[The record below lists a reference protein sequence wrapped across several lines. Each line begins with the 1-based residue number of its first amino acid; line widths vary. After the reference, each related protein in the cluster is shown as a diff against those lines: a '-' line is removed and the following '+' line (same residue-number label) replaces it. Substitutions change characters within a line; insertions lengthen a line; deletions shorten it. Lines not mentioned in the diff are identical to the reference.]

1 MHAAD
6 TVATTAALAWWIW
19 PIALFF
25 ACFLLG
31 VVAVLAGIGG
41 GVLFVP
47 IVGSFFPFHLDFV
60 RGAGVLLALAAAMAA
75 APRLLRDG
83 LASLRLAIPVS
94 LAGSV
99 FSILGAL
106 ASFAVP
112 TRALETSL
120 GILILMIATLT
131 LFAPA
136 TSAVARGDSGDDW
149 AAALGLHGSYVDP
162 ANGEHAQWQAR
173 RLLPGLIAFA
183 VIGFI
188 GGLFG
193 LGAGWANVPAFSLLM
208 GIPLKLAAGTSGL
221 VISVVNAPA
230 AWVYF
235 LEGAML
241 PIIVAPSL
249 LGVMLGAHIG
259 ARLFRVMPAATIR
272 LFVLALLLFAGTRV
286 LLKGL
291 GLWN

>member
-6 TVATTAALAWWIW
+6 TAALAWWIW

-25 ACFLLG
+25 TCFALG
-31 VVAVLAGIGG
+31 VIAVIAGVGG

-94 LAGSV
+94 LAGSI

-112 TRALETSL
+112 ARALETAL
-120 GILILMIATLT
+120 GGLILLIAALMT
-131 LFAPA
+131 FSPA
-136 TSAVARGDSGDDW
+136 AAGSASASDRLAV
-149 AAALGLHGSYVDP
+149 ALGLRGAYVEP
-162 ANGEHAQWQAR
+162 ATGEYTPWQANR
-173 RLLPGLIAFA
+173 TLAGIFAFA
-183 VIGFI
+183 AIGFV

-193 LGAGWANVPAFSLLM
+193 LGAGWANVPAFNLLM
-208 GIPLKLAAGTSGL
+208 GVPLKLAAGTSGI

-241 PIIVAPSL
+241 PVIAAPSL
-249 LGVMLGAHIG
+249 LGVMLGARAG
-259 ARLFRVMPAATIR
+259 ARLFRAMPAARVR
-272 LFVLALLLFAGTRV
+272 LVVIVLLLFAGGRV

-291 GLWN
+291 ALWN

>member
-6 TVATTAALAWWIW
+6 TAALAWWIW

-25 ACFLLG
+25 TCFALG
-31 VVAVLAGIGG
+31 VIAVIAGVGG

-94 LAGSV
+94 LAGSI

-112 TRALETSL
+112 ARALETAL
-120 GILILMIATLT
+120 GALILLIAALMT
-131 LFAPA
+131 FSPA
-136 TSAVARGDSGDDW
+136 AAGSASASDRLAV
-149 AAALGLHGSYVDP
+149 ALGLRGAYVEP
-162 ANGEHAQWQAR
+162 ATGEYTPWQANR
-173 RLLPGLIAFA
+173 TLAGIFAFA
-183 VIGFI
+183 AIGFV

-193 LGAGWANVPAFSLLM
+193 LGAGWANVPAFNLLM
-208 GIPLKLAAGTSGL
+208 GVPLKLAAGTSGI

-241 PIIVAPSL
+241 PVIAAPSL
-249 LGVMLGAHIG
+249 LGVMLGARAG
-259 ARLFRVMPAATIR
+259 ARLFRAMPAARVR
-272 LFVLALLLFAGTRV
+272 LVVIVLLLFAGGRV

-291 GLWN
+291 ALWN

>member
-1 MHAAD
+1 MHPAD
-6 TVATTAALAWWIW
+6 TAAVAWWIW
-19 PIALFF
+19 PIALFL
-25 ACFLLG
+25 ACFALG
-31 VVAVLAGIGG
+31 VVAVIAGVGG

-99 FSILGAL
+99 FSIAGAL

-112 TRALETSL
+112 THALETAL
-120 GILILMIATLT
+120 GALILLIAALMW
-131 LFAPA
+131 LAPA
-136 TSAVARGDSGDDW
+136 AH
-149 AAALGLHGSYVDP
+149 AAAPGADPLSIALGLNGAYVDP
-162 ANGEHAQWQAR
+162 ATGEQAQWQAH
-173 RLLPGLIAFA
+173 RLVPGLLAFS
-183 VIGFI
+183 VIGFL

-221 VISVVNAPA
+221 VITVVNAPA

-241 PIIVAPSL
+241 PVIVAPSL
-249 LGVMLGAHIG
+249 LGVMLGAQIG
-259 ARLFRVMPAATIR
+259 ARLFRVMPAATIHK
-272 LFVLALLLFAGTRV
+272 FVMALLLFAGARV

>member
-1 MHAAD
+1 MHLAD
-6 TVATTAALAWWIW
+6 TAAIAWWIW

-25 ACFLLG
+25 ACFVLG
-31 VVAVLAGIGG
+31 IVAVLAGVGG

-47 IVGSFFPFHLDFV
+47 IVGSIFPFHLDYV
-60 RGAGVLLALAAAMAA
+60 RGAGILLALAAAMASG
-75 APRLLRDG
+75 PRLLRDG
-83 LASLRLAIPVS
+83 LASLRLAIPLS

-112 TRALETSL
+112 TRTLEAAL
-120 GILILMIATLT
+120 GMLILVIALVMW
-131 LFAPA
+131 LAPTGGA
-136 TSAVARGDSGDDW
+136 SQAGGDPI

-162 ANGEHAQWQAR
+162 ANGESAHWRAG
-173 RLLPGLIAFA
+173 RLLPGLLVFSA
-183 VIGFI
+183 IGFA

-193 LGAGWANVPAFSLLM
+193 LGAGWANVPALNLLM

-221 VISVVNAPA
+221 VITIVNTPA
-230 AWVYF
+230 AWIYF

-241 PIIVAPSL
+241 PVIVAPSL
-249 LGVMLGAHIG
+249 LGVMLGAHLG
-259 ARLFRVMPAATIR
+259 ARLFRAMPAARVRHI
-272 LFVLALLLFAGTRV
+272 VIALLLFAGLRS

-291 GLWN
+291 ALWN

>member
-1 MHAAD
+1 MHTAD
-6 TVATTAALAWWIW
+6 TVASTAAIAWWIW
-19 PIALFF
+19 PIALFLASF
-25 ACFLLG
+25 VLG
-31 VVAVLAGIGG
+31 IVAVIAGVGG

-83 LASLRLAIPVS
+83 LASLRLAIPLS
-94 LAGSV
+94 LAGSI

-106 ASFAVP
+106 ASFALP
-112 TRALETSL
+112 ARALE
-120 GILILMIATLT
+120 
-131 LFAPA
+131 
-136 TSAVARGDSGDDW
+136 
-149 AAALGLHGSYVDP
+149 AALGALILLITALMWLAPASDGVRAGADPLAVALGLSGSYVDP
-162 ANGEHAQWQAR
+162 ATGESAQWQAGR
-173 RLLPGLIAFA
+173 ILPGVLAFS
-183 VIGFI
+183 VIGFV

-193 LGAGWANVPAFSLLM
+193 LGAGWANVPALNLLM

-241 PIIVAPSL
+241 PVIVAPSL
-249 LGVMLGAHIG
+249 LGVMLGAHLG
-259 ARLFRVMPAATIR
+259 ARVFRVMPAATIR
-272 LFVLALLLFAGTRV
+272 TFVMALLLFAGARV

>member
-6 TVATTAALAWWIW
+6 TAALAWWIW
-19 PIALFF
+19 PIALFIT
-25 ACFLLG
+25 CFVLG
-31 VVAVLAGIGG
+31 VIAVIAGVGG

-94 LAGSV
+94 LAGSI

-112 TRALETSL
+112 ARALETAL
-120 GILILMIATLT
+120 GALILLIAALMT
-131 LFAPA
+131 FSPA
-136 TSAVARGDSGDDW
+136 AAGSASASDRLAV
-149 AAALGLHGSYVDP
+149 ALGLRGAYVEP
-162 ANGEHAQWQAR
+162 ATGEYTPWQANR
-173 RLLPGLIAFA
+173 TLAGIFAFA
-183 VIGFI
+183 AIGFV

-193 LGAGWANVPAFSLLM
+193 LGAGWANVPAFNLLM
-208 GIPLKLAAGTSGL
+208 GVPLKLAAGTSGI

-241 PIIVAPSL
+241 PVIAAPSL
-249 LGVMLGAHIG
+249 LGVMLGARAG
-259 ARLFRVMPAATIR
+259 ARLFRAMPAARVR
-272 LFVLALLLFAGTRV
+272 LAVIVLLLFAGGRV

-291 GLWN
+291 ALWN